1 MHWAATHRAATHRAD
16 DDGRA
21 GKRPMTSIQMKIVA
35 ELLRATKRPRSTT
48 TEQVHAGL
56 AQQKAQS
63 MPPASLRTRHI
74 VIDQQFGD
82 FTNFSVRPRH
92 DRSGM
97 ESRDSAPSAE
107 HAARHTTEHTDEHTD
122 EHTARHSA
130 QPRAVLYIHGGA
142 YVNGMAPQ
150 HWALVSRMVDAGL
163 RVDVADYGL
172 APRYT
177 HRDAYPFLTTVY
189 GALHAEAGSQ
199 NITIVGD
206 SAGGA
211 LALGLAQTFVAAPR
225 SAPLSSP
232 IPSPTPTPTPTPPPP
247 PPPPGVD
254 VPAPTPA
261 PTPTPVPMPRQL
273 LLISPW
279 LDLALT
285 NPEIDA
291 FQRRD
296 PWLSAVALRQQ
307 GLAWAGGDDP
317 NDPRLSPMSGSLQ
330 GLPPAHL
337 YIGTRD
343 ILYPDVQLLREKAER
358 AGWRMTLD
366 VCPGAVHVY
375 PLVPAPEGRRAAR
388 DIVARCVHG

>member
-1 MHWAATHRAATHRAD
+1 
-16 DDGRA
+16 
-21 GKRPMTSIQMKIVA
+21 MK
-35 ELLRATKRPRSTT
+35 S
-48 TEQVHAGL
+48 GL

-63 MPPASLRTRHI
+63 MPPESLRTRHI

-92 DRSGM
+92 D
-97 ESRDSAPSAE
+97 
-107 HAARHTTEHTDEHTD
+107 
-122 EHTARHSA
+122 HSA
-130 QPRAVLYIHGGA
+130 TDQPRAVLYLHGGA

-177 HRDAYPFLTTVY
+177 HRDAYSFVTRVY
-189 GALHAEAGSQ
+189 GALQAEIGSQ
-199 NITIVGD
+199 NVTIVGD

-211 LALGLAQTFVAAPR
+211 LALGLAQTTQLPM
-225 SAPLSSP
+225 
-232 IPSPTPTPTPTPPPP
+232 
-247 PPPPGVD
+247 
-254 VPAPTPA
+254 
-261 PTPTPVPMPRQL
+261 PMPRQL
-273 LLISPW
+273 LLVSPW
-279 LDLALT
+279 LDLTLT
-285 NPEIDA
+285 NPDIDA
-291 FQRRD
+291 LQRRD

-317 NDPRLSPMSGSLQ
+317 NDPRLSPMSGSLH
-330 GLPPAHL
+330 GLPPTHI

-343 ILYPDVQLLREKAER
+343 ILYPDVQLLREKAGR